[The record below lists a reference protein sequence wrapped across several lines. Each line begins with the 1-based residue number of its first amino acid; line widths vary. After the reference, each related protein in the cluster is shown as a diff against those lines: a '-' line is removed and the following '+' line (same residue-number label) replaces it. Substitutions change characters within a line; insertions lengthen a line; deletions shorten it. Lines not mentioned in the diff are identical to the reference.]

1 MTTPVAPW
9 LRNITEA
16 INSGKVNF
24 PSTNYQGP
32 PMDPTINN
40 KQFEEF
46 KKTNSLMTS
55 EKCVN
60 EFILAW
66 VGAKI
71 PVTEGQSVPKQ
82 LACFAELLDKER
94 TVKDILEI
102 GFNAGVSAGTFLSCR
117 SNIKVTSVDLGHH
130 EYILPAQKLLQKLFP
145 ERLMLL
151 VGDSRDVLP
160 QLIRKKEKYDMI
172 FVDGGHEGDIPFLD
186 IQNALQL
193 CKPGS
198 LILVDDFHVQAKG
211 QAPDVYKAVEAF
223 VKGGHLVQI
232 AHFAGETREMGI
244 FKRLFQLEA

>member
-1 MTTPVAPW
+1 MSAPTPPW
-9 LRNITEA
+9 LRNISEA
-16 INSGKVNF
+16 ISSGKVNF

-32 PMDPTINN
+32 PLDTTINN

-46 KKTNSLMTS
+46 KKTSGLMTS

-60 EFILAW
+60 EFLQAW
-66 VGAKI
+66 VAAKI

-102 GFNAGVSAGTFLSCR
+102 GFNAGLSAGTFLSVR

-172 FVDGGHEGDIPFLD
+172 FVDGGHDSNIPFEDLK
-186 IQNALQL
+186 NVLQL
-193 CKPGS
+193 CKPGT
-198 LILVDDFHVQAKG
+198 LILVDDFHLQTKDYPEVRETVQH
-211 QAPDVYKAVEAF
+211 F
-223 VKGGHLVQI
+223 IKGGHLVQI

-244 FKRLFQLEA
+244 FKKLHSLEA

>member
-1 MTTPVAPW
+1 MSAPTPPW

-16 INSGKVNF
+16 ISGKVTL

-32 PMDPTINN
+32 PLDTTTN

-46 KKTNSLMTS
+46 KKTASLMTT
-55 EKCVN
+55 EKAVN
-60 EFILAW
+60 VFLQAW

-82 LACFAELLDKER
+82 LACFAELLDKEQN
-94 TVKDILEI
+94 VKDILEI

-130 EYILPAQKLLQKLFP
+130 EYVLQAQKLLQNLFP

-172 FVDGGHEGDIPFLD
+172 FIDGGHDGDIPFEDLK
-186 IQNALQL
+186 NALQL
-193 CKPGS
+193 CKPGT

-211 QAPDVYKAVEAF
+211 QAPDVFKAVEVF
-223 VKGGHLVQI
+223 VKAGHLVQLG
-232 AHFAGETREMGI
+232 HFAGETREMGI
-244 FKRLFQLEA
+244 FKRIHSLEA

>member
-9 LRNITEA
+9 LRNISEA
-16 INSGKVNF
+16 ISSGKVNF

-32 PMDPTINN
+32 PLDTTINN

-46 KKTNSLMTS
+46 KKTSGLMTS

-60 EFILAW
+60 EFLQAW
-66 VGAKI
+66 VAAKI

-94 TVKDILEI
+94 NVKDVLEI

-117 SNIKVTSVDLGHH
+117 SNIKVTSVDVGHH
-130 EYILPAQKLLQKLFP
+130 EYVLQAQKLLQKLFP
-145 ERLMLL
+145 ERLTLI

-172 FVDGGHEGDIPFLD
+172 FVDGGHDGGIPFEDLK
-186 IQNALQL
+186 NALQL
-193 CKPGS
+193 CKPGT
-198 LILVDDFHVQAKG
+198 LILIDDFHLQIKEYQPEVRDTVQ
-211 QAPDVYKAVEAF
+211 QFIKA
-223 VKGGHLVQI
+223 GHLVQI
-232 AHFAGETREMGI
+232 AHFAADQREMGI
-244 FKRLFQLEA
+244 FKRLHSLEA